1 MSKGSAP
8 QAALA
13 LVALLAIGCGRPE
26 VPDARD
32 AARAY
37 AEAVRR
43 GDHQAVFAM
52 MTRESQRALGEQ
64 GAQRLLADAKVELGR
79 QATGL
84 LEEGARVEAVATY
97 RLEDGE
103 SAELVLTP
111 QGFRVGA
118 AGTFP
123 SAARTPAQ
131 ALEGLRR
138 ALARRSYPALVRVLS
153 SETQNAVETEVRSL
167 VEGLENAETLEV
179 KVEGDTATVEVPGGH
194 RIRLKREAGVWRV
207 DDVE

>member
-1 MSKGSAP
+1 MSKGPAP
-8 QAALA
+8 VAALA
-13 LVALLAIGCGRPE
+13 LAALAGVACGRPE

-32 AARAY
+32 AAKAY
-37 AEAVRR
+37 AEALRR
-43 GDHQAVFAM
+43 GDHQAVYGM
-52 MTRESQRALGEQ
+52 MTRESQRALGAQ
-64 GAQRLLADAKVELGR
+64 GTQRLLADAKGELAR
-79 QATGL
+79 QSASL
-84 LEEGARVEAVATY
+84 LEPGTRVEAVATY

-103 SAELVLTP
+103 STELVLTD
-111 QGFRVGA
+111 QGFRVSA

-131 ALEGLRR
+131 ALEALRR

-153 SETQNAVETEVRSL
+153 SETQSAVETEVRAL
-167 VEGLENAETLEV
+167 VEGLENAETLDV
-179 KVEGDTATVEVPGGH
+179 KVEGDSATVEVPGGH

>member
-1 MSKGSAP
+1 MSKGSRSL
-8 QAALA
+8 AALA
-13 LVALLAIGCGRPE
+13 LLALVLPGCGRPE

-37 AEAVRR
+37 AEALRR
-43 GDHQAVFAM
+43 GDHRAVFGM
-52 MTRESQRALGEQ
+52 LTSESQRALGEK
-64 GAQRLLADAKVELGR
+64 GTERLLADTKVELGR
-79 QATGL
+79 QASSL
-84 LEEGARVEAVATY
+84 LEPNTRVEAVATY

-103 SAELVLTP
+103 SAVLLHGDE
-111 QGFRVGA
+111 GFRVGA

-153 SETQNAVETEVRSL
+153 SETQSALETEVRSL

-179 KVEGDTATVEVPGGH
+179 KVEGDIATVEVPGGH
-194 RIRLKREAGVWRV
+194 RIRLKRESGVWRV